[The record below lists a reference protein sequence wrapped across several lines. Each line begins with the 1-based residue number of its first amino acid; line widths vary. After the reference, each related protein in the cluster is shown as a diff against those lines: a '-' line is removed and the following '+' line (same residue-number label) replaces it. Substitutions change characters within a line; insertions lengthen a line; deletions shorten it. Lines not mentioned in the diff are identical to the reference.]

1 MIKLTL
7 KNSSSATAQ
16 IFSRGLTPLAMRYST
31 ENKMVYLTENGCLF
45 DPELARRDG
54 AMWGMWCT
62 WSGEFVARDTSLFQL
77 SEQYT
82 EESMLKKVYED
93 EDVITLEDLP
103 DLKTYKIRKGL

>member
-1 MIKLTL
+1 
-7 KNSSSATAQ
+7 
-16 IFSRGLTPLAMRYST
+16 
-31 ENKMVYLTENGCLF
+31 
-45 DPELARRDG
+45 
-54 AMWGMWCT
+54 MWCT
-62 WSGEFVARDTSLFQL
+62 WSGEFVARDTSLFRL

>member
-1 MIKLTL
+1 M
-7 KNSSSATAQ
+7 
-16 IFSRGLTPLAMRYST
+16 TPTSQEGT
-31 ENKMVYLTENGCLF
+31 EPCGEC
-45 DPELARRDG
+45 G
-54 AMWGMWCT
+54 AS
-62 WSGEFVARDTSLFQL
+62 WSGEFVARDTSLFRL